1 MTLSHIFLGHCV
13 RKIQDSFNFTS
24 RELSNFPLPF
34 LIWTEKKAWAFSAE
48 KFALRGFEKQKPGRL
63 KMIMIMLMLLP
74 PFELSKKCQSSR
86 HHLSDLLSMMSGK
99 SKALKPMVEKLG
111 WRFMSIFLT
120 LPGCSAAAVSRCS
133 VIGQVQKN
141 LRPTGHFIDIYFH
154 WKRAKRRKRWSR
166 PEHHQICMYLY
177 ILFNGQVGQY
187 TIFDVLFVVSWKY
200 FGRSKRWSRH
210 KPPQLFFD

>member
-1 MTLSHIFLGHCV
+1 
-13 RKIQDSFNFTS
+13 
-24 RELSNFPLPF
+24 
-34 LIWTEKKAWAFSAE
+34 
-48 KFALRGFEKQKPGRL
+48 
-63 KMIMIMLMLLP
+63 MLLP

-120 LPGCSAAAVSRCS
+120 LPGCSPTAVSQCS

-210 KPPQLFFD
+210 KPPLRNSFLISLWEAFILGLLLGKCIIPLYWVPDSSTIFTRRNNV

>member
-1 MTLSHIFLGHCV
+1 MLRNLPLG
-13 RKIQDSFNFTS
+13 
-24 RELSNFPLPF
+24 
-34 LIWTEKKAWAFSAE
+34 
-48 KFALRGFEKQKPGRL
+48 GFEKQKPGRL

-120 LPGCSAAAVSRCS
+120 LPGCSASAVSQCS

-154 WKRAKRRKRWSR
+154 
-166 PEHHQICMYLY
+166 
-177 ILFNGQVGQY
+177 
-187 TIFDVLFVVSWKY
+187 
-200 FGRSKRWSRH
+200 
-210 KPPQLFFD
+210 